1 MELIVGKDF
10 IDNYDSKI
18 LAASE
23 EGVGSTFS
31 IILKMG
37 ENRIMNI
44 NNQIQFQPEI
54 LNEIQFGDI
63 FDLAEIQQL
72 QDLFSDATGVAS
84 IITQPDGTPITLPS
98 NFTRLCNNI
107 IRKTEKGCA
116 NCYKSDAIIGG
127 LNFSGPIVHQCLS
140 GGLWDAGVSISV
152 GGKHFANWLIGQVW
166 NPEVDE
172 ERMIQYAGEI
182 GANQVDFIDALKEVP
197 IMSVVQFRKV
207 SNMLFAF
214 ANQLSE
220 KAYSNMLLQS
230 QIEER
235 EKATELLIE
244 SEFRFSNLFQ
254 DVQSI
259 SVQGYGPD
267 GKTNYW
273 NKASEEIYGYS
284 AQEAI
289 GRNLLELI
297 IPPEMR
303 DSVRQAM
310 HFMAETGHPIP
321 SSELTLMR
329 KDGSPVTVFSSH
341 TIIRRPGMEQELF
354 CIDIDLTDRKKTEE
368 TLLNERLM
376 LKELINN
383 IPDAIYTKDLAGRKT
398 MVNLTEINYMG
409 AKSEDEVLG
418 KDDYDFY
425 PKDIAEK
432 LFVNDQSVIN
442 NGIAIL
448 NREEYIPGENGQ
460 KRWLL
465 SSKIPMRDKNNHIT
479 GLIGISRDIT
489 DRKFIEESLFKSEE
503 KFRNIFE
510 NAQEGI
516 FQTNIDGSYRSVNPA
531 LAKLYGFE
539 SPEELISSR
548 KDIAQEAYSDS
559 CERANFIRMMEEKGN
574 SKSYKDEIIRK
585 DGKKIW
591 FYEDARAMKDE
602 NGNIQYFEG
611 FVVDITNRKKAEETL
626 RKSEEK
632 YRVLVDNAFEGII
645 IINLEGNILFANHSI
660 IKTFEYES
668 LEEIVGQNIFSH
680 IAPEYIAQTIED
692 FAKVVQGKDD
702 EVAVSCGITAKGNR
716 IWLESIGKIIEYE
729 GIKADLISVHDFTA
743 NKQADDRLVKLNEC
757 FLKFTSDS
765 IVNINL
771 LVALCGELL
780 GATCALYNCIYDE
793 MLCSIGQWNTPDDY
807 QAVDFREGHI
817 CNDVIKS
824 TKDDVCLI
832 RNLENT
838 TYAKTDSNVKR
849 YNLKTYVGKAVKFNY
864 KNIGSLCVVFQH
876 DVIMTPG
883 DLHILEII
891 ASAIGVEEDRK
902 RAEQELVIAKEK
914 AEESDRL
921 KSAFL
926 ANMSHEV
933 RTPMNGILGFAE
945 LLKDPD
951 ITGDQQQEYLKIIEK
966 SGARMLSIITDIVDI
981 SKIESGHMKVVFSE
995 TNINE
1000 QLEFIANFFKPEA
1013 AQKGLQLIY
1022 NSSLQADEVIIT
1034 TDSKKLNAILTN
1046 LIKNAVKFTF
1056 QGIIEFGFDLE
1067 PGNDSTLLKF
1077 YVKDSGIGIEPEKQN
1092 VIFERFRQGN
1102 ETLNRNYEGAGL
1114 GLAISKA
1121 YVEMLGGKIW
1131 VESEKGKGSTFYF
1144 TIPSIHISK

>member
-1 MELIVGKDF
+1 MK
-10 IDNYDSKI
+10 K
-18 LAASE
+18 
-23 EGVGSTFS
+23 
-31 IILKMG
+31 
-37 ENRIMNI
+37 
-44 NNQIQFQPEI
+44 NNQIQFHPDI

-63 FDLAEIQQL
+63 FVLAEIQQM

-84 IITQPDGTPITLPS
+84 IITQPDGTPITQPS

-107 IRKTEKGCA
+107 IRKTEQGCA

-127 LNFSGPIVHQCLS
+127 LNLSGPIVQQCLS
-140 GGLWDAGVSISV
+140 GGLWDAGVSITV
-152 GGKHFANWLIGQVW
+152 GGKHYANWLIGQIW

-172 ERMIQYAGEI
+172 ERMIQYAVEI
-182 GANQVDFIDALKEVP
+182 GANQADFLDALKEVP
-197 IMSVVQFRKV
+197 QMSVVQFRKV

-230 QIEER
+230 QIAER
-235 EKATELLIE
+235 KKATELLID
-244 SEFRFSNLFQ
+244 SEIRFSNLFQ

-259 SVQGYGPD
+259 SVQGYGLD
-267 GKTNYW
+267 GTTYYW
-273 NKASEEIYGYS
+273 NKASEDIYGYS

-303 DSVRQAM
+303 DSVQQAM

-354 CIDIDLTDRKKTEE
+354 CIDIDLTDHK
-368 TLLNERLM
+368 
-376 LKELINN
+376 N
-383 IPDAIYTKDLAGRKT
+383 I
-398 MVNLTEINYMG
+398 
-409 AKSEDEVLG
+409 
-418 KDDYDFY
+418 
-425 PKDIAEK
+425 EK
-432 LFVNDQSVIN
+432 
-442 NGIAIL
+442 A
-448 NREEYIPGENGQ
+448 
-460 KRWLL
+460 
-465 SSKIPMRDKNNHIT
+465 
-479 GLIGISRDIT
+479 
-489 DRKFIEESLFKSEE
+489 
-503 KFRNIFE
+503 
-510 NAQEGI
+510 
-516 FQTNIDGSYRSVNPA
+516 
-531 LAKLYGFE
+531 
-539 SPEELISSR
+539 
-548 KDIAQEAYSDS
+548 
-559 CERANFIRMMEEKGN
+559 
-574 SKSYKDEIIRK
+574 
-585 DGKKIW
+585 
-591 FYEDARAMKDE
+591 
-602 NGNIQYFEG
+602 
-611 FVVDITNRKKAEETL
+611 L

-692 FAKVVQGKDD
+692 FAKVVRGNDD

-729 GIKADLISVHDFTA
+729 GIKADLISVHDITA
-743 NKQADDRLVKLNEC
+743 KKQADDRLIKLNEC

-765 IVNINL
+765 IININL

-780 GATCALYNCIYDE
+780 GATCALYNCISDE
-793 MLCSIGQWNTPDDY
+793 MLCSVGQWNTPDDY

-824 TKDDVCLI
+824 KNDDICVI
-832 RNLENT
+832 RNLDNT
-838 TYAKTDSNVKR
+838 IYAHTDPNVKR

-864 KNIGSLCVVFQH
+864 KNIGSICVVFQH
-876 DVIMTPG
+876 DALMTQG

-902 RAEQELVIAKEK
+902 RSEQELVIAKEN

-945 LLKDPD
+945 LLKEPD
-951 ITGDQQQEYLKIIEK
+951 LTGEMRNEYISIIET
-966 SGARMLSIITDIVDI
+966 SGARMVNIINDIVDI
-981 SKIESGHMKVVFSE
+981 SKIESGQMNVSVSE
-995 TNINE
+995 MNINE
-1000 QLEFIANFFKPEA
+1000 KLDFILNFFKPEA
-1013 AQKGLQLIY
+1013 EQKGLQISCAKLEQ
-1022 NSSLQADEVIIT
+1022 LQNAVIK
-1034 TDSKKLNAILTN
+1034 TDREKVYAILVNLVKNAI
-1046 LIKNAVKFTF
+1046 KFTKK
-1056 QGIIEFGFDLE
+1056 GSVEFGCL
-1067 PGNDSTLLKF
+1067 STDVDTSKALSLTF
-1077 YVKDSGIGIEPEKQN
+1077 FVKDTGIGIHPEQKAY
-1092 VIFERFRQGN
+1092 IFERFRQGSESMN
-1102 ETLNRNYEGAGL
+1102 KRYEGAGL
-1114 GLAISKA
+1114 GLSISKA
-1121 YVEMLGGKIW
+1121 YVEMLGGTIW
-1131 VESEKGKGSTFYF
+1131 VESEVGKGSTFYF
-1144 TIPSIHISK
+1144 TIPAIHIPA